1 MTTTEVTPIRPEIPP
16 ARPRRR
22 HRWLKRSLIVLLVV
36 AGVLVVATIVTGI
49 AAAGLRQD
57 LLDGRKAMEDAR
69 DAIAFGNLDAAQ
81 TSLEQARTEFQ
92 AAARRSDEGVAG
104 VAGSLPVFGRTID
117 VAEGLARAGEQIAT
131 AGSDMVASIEDL
143 PNGLG
148 SLAPTDGTLPI
159 ESYRRLGAALDDV
172 QAKADTALDLV
183 RDTPSSLLADPVA
196 DARFEAERQVDRAA
210 HAIESLRLTL
220 DGLPG
225 FAGAEGERR
234 YFFAAES
241 PAELR
246 GTGGIWGAYS
256 IVTVRDGTFHFSTF
270 LPIQQLPDLDP
281 KLLPPPNPD
290 YDRNYDQY
298 GGAGFWRNM
307 NMTPDFPSAARAVLN
322 AYEQY
327 SGERLDGVITA
338 DPFAL
343 KELLGVTGPT
353 KVAGLGR
360 QIDENSVVSFTTNEA
375 YIRYRN
381 SRERKAALGD
391 VAKGVFERFLAMDEH
406 DISRIRAIAMA
417 VADGHLKVY
426 AATDEELQDGLAI
439 AKVDGAFDAEQPGDV
454 LDVIVNSGSGSKVDY
469 YATRRVDY
477 DVQLGGDGEAVATT
491 EVAIHNDA
499 PTSGLPGYVITPL
512 AKKGNPGDNISLVT
526 ISCAHSCKL
535 LTAERN
541 GASIGMRYGSELGL
555 PRYEDFFTT
564 PSGSTVTLRIQTKL
578 DDVWEGNS
586 SAGWYRLTY
595 LNQTTIQPTQVQITI
610 HAPAGQRIVWTS
622 EPMDVEGGTATWSGT
637 PGPRTEFEV
646 RFEAPLPL
654 RLWRDVTRPLGS

>member
-22 HRWLKRSLIVLLVV
+22 RRWLKRSLVVLLVV
-36 AGVLVVATIVTGI
+36 AGVLTLATIVTGL

-57 LLDGRKAMEDAR
+57 LLDGREAMERAR
-69 DAIAFGNLDAAQ
+69 DAISYGNLDTADAALEEAKAKFHAAAQ
-81 TSLEQARTEFQ
+81 SSHDGL
-92 AAARRSDEGVAG
+92 AG
-104 VAGSLPVFGRTID
+104 IAGSLPVFGRTID
-117 VAEGLARAGEQIAT
+117 VAGGLAQAGERLAT
-131 AGSDMVASIEDL
+131 AGTHLVASIEDL
-143 PNGLG
+143 PDGLS
-148 SLAPTDGTLPI
+148 SLAPTQGALPV
-159 ESYRRLGAALDDV
+159 ENYRRLGAALEDV
-172 QAKADTALDLV
+172 QTEADAALALV
-183 RDTPSSLLADPVA
+183 RDTPSSLLAGPVA
-196 DARFEAERQVDRAA
+196 DARFQAERQLHRATD
-210 HAIESLRLTL
+210 AIESLRLTL
-220 DGLPG
+220 DGLPA
-225 FAGAEGERR
+225 FAGAEGERQ

-256 IVTVRDGTFHFSTF
+256 IVTVRDGSFRFSKF
-270 LPIQQLPDLDP
+270 RPIQELPDLDP

-290 YDRNYDQY
+290 YERNYDQY

-327 SGERLDGVITA
+327 TGERLDGVITA

-343 KELLGVTGPT
+343 QSLLEVTGPT
-353 KVAGLGR
+353 EVAGLGR
-360 QIDENSVVSFTTNEA
+360 QLDADSVVPFTTNEA
-375 YIRYRN
+375 YIRYRDPV
-381 SRERKAALGD
+381 ERKAVLGD

-406 DISRIRAIAMA
+406 DVGRIRAIASS
-417 VADGHLKVY
+417 VAGGHLKVY
-426 AATDEELQDGLAI
+426 TDTDEQLQDGLAI
-439 AKVDGAFDAEQPGDV
+439 AGVDGAFTAAEPGDV

-469 YATRRVDY
+469 YATRRVSY
-477 DVQLGGDGEAVATT
+477 DVQLGGDGEAIATT
-491 EVAIHNDA
+491 QVDIHNDA
-499 PTSGLPGYVITPL
+499 PSSGLPRYVITPL
-512 AKKGNPGDNISLVT
+512 AKKGKPGDNISLVT
-526 ISCAHSCKL
+526 ISCAHSCEL

-541 GASIGMRYGSELGL
+541 GSSIGMRYGSELGL

-564 PSGSTVTLRIQTKL
+564 PSGSTGTLRIQTKL

-586 SAGWYRLTY
+586 SGGWYRLTY
-595 LNQTTIQPTQVQITI
+595 LNQTTVQPTHVTITI

-622 EPMDVEGGTATWSGT
+622 EPMDVVGDTATWTGT

-654 RLWRDVTRPLGS
+654 RLWRDATRPLGS